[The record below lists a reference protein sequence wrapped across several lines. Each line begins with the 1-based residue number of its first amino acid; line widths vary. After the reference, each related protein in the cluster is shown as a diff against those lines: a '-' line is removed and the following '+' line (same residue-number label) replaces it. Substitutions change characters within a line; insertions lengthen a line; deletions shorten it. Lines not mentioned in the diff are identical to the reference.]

1 MKVNKKLNHFKRQT
15 QLFTLVEQVIL
26 FVFYEAAR
34 GDSNATFLSKDFF
47 GCSFLAVP

>member
-26 FVFYEAAR
+26 FVFY
-34 GDSNATFLSKDFF
+34 DSASTILRERID
-47 GCSFLAVP
+47 